1 MDTKKLHALI
11 TLLDD
16 PDVEIY
22 SIVDSMLRN
31 EKIEIVSD
39 LKRAYRMSDNNIFME
54 RVESII
60 HSLQFNNLKNTLKEW
75 AASDGKDLLYAA
87 FLVAKYQHP
96 ELSFSKVLD
105 TINDI
110 KKDIWMELNGHLTS
124 IEKISIV
131 NHVLFDKYK
140 FSRNS
145 AELSS
150 PNNNYIDD
158 VLDSRLGNPVSLSVI
173 YSAVC
178 QGLGMPV
185 YGVNLPK
192 NFILVYLDE
201 DISVDN
207 ETCQQQKCSA
217 QFYIN
222 PINNGAIIGKKEI
235 ELFLNQLKV
244 SVLNDYFTPCSNI
257 SVVKRILNNL
267 RFSFDSLGWNDKK
280 DDIIDLIDV
289 LDGEL

>member
-11 TLLDD
+11 SLLDD

-22 SIVDSMLRN
+22 SKVDSALRN
-31 EKIEIVSD
+31 EQIEIVPE
-39 LKRAYRMSDNNIFME
+39 LERAYWVSDDRMFQE
-54 RVESII
+54 RVENII
-60 HSLQFNNLKNTLKEW
+60 HSLQFSNLKYSLKQW
-75 AASDGKDLLYAA
+75 SASEDKDLLYAL
-87 FLVAKYQHP
+87 FLIAKYQHP
-96 ELSFSKVLD
+96 ELKFSEVLE
-105 TINDI
+105 IIEKI

-124 IEKISIV
+124 LEKISIV
-131 NHVLFDKYK
+131 NHILFDKYK

-145 AELSS
+145 KELHS
-150 PNNNYIDD
+150 PKNNYIDD

-192 NFILVYLDE
+192 IFILVYLNE
-201 DISVDN
+201 DISVDS
-207 ETCQQQKCSA
+207 ETCEQQKCSA

-235 ELFLNQLKV
+235 EFFLNQLKV
-244 SVLNDYFTPCSNI
+244 SVMNNYFTPCSNI
-257 SVVKRILNNL
+257 NVVKRILNNL
-267 RFSFDSLGWNDKK
+267 RFSFDSLGWDSNK
-280 DDIIDLIDV
+280 DEII
-289 LDGEL
+289 ELMDALES